1 MRLADIVRRCDQYI
15 MDLSTLSTVRSVHV
29 DLLRRVIPDIVAPE
43 NRVAQPVP
51 TQSEIASR
59 ASTTHETVSRAMNQ
73 LAVAGVV
80 ERKGRSLY
88 VRDRDRLAEFAQSGA
103 AQMITAR

>member
-1 MRLADIVRRCDQYI
+1 
-15 MDLSTLSTVRSVHV
+15 MDLSTLSTVRSIHV
-29 DLLRRVIPDIVAPE
+29 DLLRRVIPDIVAPK
-43 NRVAQPVP
+43 NWVVRPVP

-88 VRDRDRLAEFAQSGA
+88 VRDRDRRLAEFAQSGE
-103 AQMITAR
+103 AQMIAAQQAVSYS